1 MIVNIFQNNNT
12 TITNNNNMIV
22 YSFVKIIQTEKFSK
36 SEKKRK
42 RKKIYKDYANINK
55 YNLNNDLKINI

>member
-12 TITNNNNMIV
+12 TITNNSNMIV